1 MAEHETPVYTVSR
14 VANIVTALLA
24 TVRTGQCGLDE
35 AEARI
40 LSALSNYQDQQ
51 RAMAAIRDA
60 EVTANTEGKVTA
72 DPAATSAKA
81 ARLVEPR
88 TGTQRAKILTWLVEH
103 NGATDYQ
110 LSVSLGLLD
119 SSTRPRRGELVAAG
133 YVRDSGIVRE
143 HYGSPWSL
151 WEATPSGHDWYI
163 RSSSKETTS

>member
-1 MAEHETPVYTVSR
+1 MTEVPVFTVSR
-14 VANIVTALLA
+14 IRNIVTANLA
-24 TVRTGQCGLDE
+24 AVRSGQCDLAE

-40 LSALSNYQDQQ
+40 TAALTNYEDQR

-60 EVTANTEGKVTA
+60 EVTANTEGKVSV
-72 DPAATSAKA
+72 DPSATSAKA

-110 LSVSLGLLD
+110 LAVSLGLLD
-119 SSTRPRRGELVAAG
+119 SSTRPRRLELVQAG

-143 HYGSPWSL
+143 HYGSPWSV
-151 WEATPSGHDWYI
+151 WEATPEGRDWHL
-163 RSSSKETTS
+163 RNAGAA